1 MSSDY
6 RLITTWVEFHDALRE
21 AFAEIAQQGCR
32 EIWMCDTDFADWPID
47 EPGMIELLTSW
58 ALPHRKLTLI
68 ARDFD
73 EFPRRH
79 PRWTEWR
86 RTWSHVVDCRVLD
99 EADALQ
105 PPVVLLAP
113 GVITLRLVD
122 LIHPRG
128 SLSREAGDMVR
139 NRELIDA
146 VSQRSIEGFPAT
158 ILGL

>member
-6 RLITTWVEFHDALRE
+6 RLITTRVEFHDALRE

-32 EIWMCDTDFADWPID
+32 EVWLCDADFADWPLD
-47 EPGMIELLTSW
+47 EPGIIELLTRW

-73 EFPRRH
+73 EFARRH

-99 EADALQ
+99 EADAVQ
-105 PPVVLLAP
+105 PPVILL
-113 GVITLRLVD
+113 
-122 LIHPRG
+122 PRQAAK
-128 SLSREAGDMVR
+128 SRVG
-139 NRELIDA
+139 
-146 VSQRSIEGFPAT
+146 
-158 ILGL
+158 

>member
-6 RLITTWVEFHDALRE
+6 RLITTHIEFHDALRE

-32 EIWMCDTDFADWPID
+32 EVWLCDADFAGWPLD
-47 EPGMIELLTSW
+47 EPGVIELLTRW

-73 EFPRRH
+73 EFARRH

-99 EADALQ
+99 EADAVQ
-105 PPVVLLAP
+105 PPVILLAP

-122 LIHPRG
+122 PIHPRG
-128 SLSREAGDMVR
+128 SLSREPADMLR
-139 NRELIDA
+139 NRELVDA
-146 VSQRSIEGFPAT
+146 VSQRSTEGFPAT

>member
-6 RLITTWVEFHDALRE
+6 RLITTRIEFHDALRE

-32 EIWMCDTDFADWPID
+32 EVWLCDADFADWPLD
-47 EPGMIELLTSW
+47 EPGIIELLTRW
-58 ALPHRKLTLI
+58 AMPHRKLTVI

-73 EFPRRH
+73 EFARRH

-99 EADALQ
+99 EADAVQ
-105 PPVVLLAP
+105 PPVILLAP
-113 GVITLRLVD
+113 GVITLRLVEPT
-122 LIHPRG
+122 HPRG
-128 SLSREAGDMVR
+128 SLSREAADMVR
-139 NRELIDA
+139 NRELVDA
-146 VSQRSIEGFPAT
+146 VSQRSSEGFPAT

>member
-6 RLITTWVEFHDALRE
+6 RLITTHVEFHDALRE

-32 EIWMCDTDFADWPID
+32 EIWLCDADFANWPLD
-47 EPGMIELLTSW
+47 EPGVIELLTRW

-73 EFPRRH
+73 EFARRH

-99 EADALQ
+99 EADAAQ
-105 PPVVLLAP
+105 PPVILLAP

-122 LIHPRG
+122 PIHPRG
-128 SLSREAGDMVR
+128 SLSREPGDMLR
-139 NRELIDA
+139 NRELVDA
-146 VSQRSIEGFPAT
+146 VSQRSSEGFPAT